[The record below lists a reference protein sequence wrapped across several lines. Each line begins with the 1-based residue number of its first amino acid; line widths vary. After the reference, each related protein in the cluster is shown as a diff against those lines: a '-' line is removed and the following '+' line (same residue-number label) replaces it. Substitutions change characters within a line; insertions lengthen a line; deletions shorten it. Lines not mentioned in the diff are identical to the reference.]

1 MRNEFIRNLVLGALE
16 NKKISKL
23 HKGTISFINPG
34 ILIIVFY
41 NFRYFVIMFY
51 IKISLVI
58 IIIFIF
64 SWNKKLE
71 KRLNKKSSF
80 FDKFSELSHLRGYLR
95 KKTCKKTQ
103 SQVTDSNLSVPI
115 LASFF

>member
-41 NFRYFVIMFY
+41 NFRDFVIMFY

-58 IIIFIF
+58 IIIFIV
-64 SWNKKLE
+64 S
-71 KRLNKKSSF
+71 
-80 FDKFSELSHLRGYLR
+80 
-95 KKTCKKTQ
+95 
-103 SQVTDSNLSVPI
+103 
-115 LASFF
+115 

>member
-23 HKGTISFINPG
+23 HKGTISFINPA

-41 NFRYFVIMFY
+41 NFRNFVIMFY
-51 IKISLVI
+51 INISLVI
-58 IIIFIF
+58 VIIFIF

-71 KRLNKKSSF
+71 KKTEQE
-80 FDKFSELSHLRGYLR
+80 KF
-95 KKTCKKTQ
+95 
-103 SQVTDSNLSVPI
+103 I
-115 LASFF
+115 L